1 MEVKKYKI
9 LVVDDEES
17 LRRNIEKNLQREG
30 YAVTSV
36 NGINTA
42 LQALDAMTFDLVLLD
57 LVMPDWT
64 GKLSKIAGFQLLE
77 QMRVMGYDV
86 PVIMLTAIN
95 IATVAT
101 DALTVHQADNYLVKG
116 EISQRKLISI
126 VEETIKAYRAM

>member
-1 MEVKKYKI
+1 MEVKQTKI

-17 LRRNIEKNLQREG
+17 LRRNIEKNLKRAG
-30 YAVTSV
+30 YVVTSV
-36 NGINTA
+36 NGIDTA
-42 LQALDAMTFDLVLLD
+42 LQALEAMPFDLVLLD

-101 DALTVHQADNYLVKG
+101 DALTVYQADNYLVKG
-116 EISQRKLISI
+116 EISQRKLISV
-126 VEETIKAYRAM
+126 VEDTIKAHRAT